1 MFYIY
6 FEILDKEMSKY
17 IAWIGVLKHSK
28 MNLVDVWLQIV
39 REIQRWYGFDWQ
51 VWWNTNDNNDQ
62 VRWKHIWKEHLSYE
76 LPYVCESR
84 CQTLQI
90 FSHRIVRHIFF
101 PVYHF
106 LVCLNILIEQIT
118 RRLNM
123 RTVYCWWYDCCTS
136 NNFFSRGN
144 CVHSTRSY
152 KKYIHF
158 QTRIS
163 CAVDVGY
170 YDISTFRPMLATTTF
185 KPGFW
190 LDDRTATCNKKP
202 C

>member
-1 MFYIY
+1 MLYQLNSTISQCCLWTTALFLYT
-6 FEILDKEMSKY
+6 KY

-28 MNLVDVWLQIV
+28 MNLVDMWLQIV

-62 VRWKHIWKEHLSYE
+62 VRCKHVFKKHLSYE

-90 FSHRIVRHIFF
+90 FSHRIVRHKFF

-118 RRLNM
+118 RRLNL
-123 RTVYCWWYDCCTS
+123 RTVYCWWYYCCTS
-136 NNFFSRGN
+136 NTFLAVRIVCIARDLTKNILIFKLVFP
-144 CVHSTRSY
+144 VQWTWVTMTFPHS
-152 KKYIHF
+152 
-158 QTRIS
+158 
-163 CAVDVGY
+163 D
-170 YDISTFRPMLATTTF
+170 
-185 KPGFW
+185 
-190 LDDRTATCNKKP
+190 P